1 MHTCI
6 QNSTIQI
13 NEQIIDE
20 RNKELDNIT
29 KDVETIN
36 QIYKDL
42 AILVEEQ
49 GCHINT
55 IADNIES
62 SLVETQ
68 GAVKELDKASKKQKL
83 GCLMS

>member
-1 MHTCI
+1 MYTCI

-42 AILVEEQ
+42 AILVDEQ
-49 GCHINT
+49 GSHINT
-55 IADNIES
+55 ISDNIES

-68 GAVKELDKASKKQKL
+68 GAVIELEKASKRQKL
-83 GCLMS
+83 GCLVS